1 MVRSQITKG
10 LKDPSSKS
18 RIAIAYV
25 ISKIAHFDWPE
36 SWPTLFDELMDC
48 LNSQHL
54 DAVHG
59 ASRVLVE
66 FIRED
71 VSDEQV
77 PIIAPVLF
85 PQLLRIFSS
94 EVWF

>member
-1 MVRSQITKG
+1 MIKSRITHG
-10 LKDPSSKS
+10 LKETSSKS
-18 RIAIAYV
+18 RIATAYV
-25 ISKIAHFDWPE
+25 ISKIAHYDWPE
-36 SWPTLFDELMDC
+36 AWPSLFDELMEC
-48 LNSQHL
+48 LNSNHL

-77 PIIAPVLF
+77 PIIAPVLL
-85 PQLLRIFSS
+85 PQLFRIFSDQ
-94 EVWF
+94 VCY